1 MDKKKIN
8 VKDFLINNGI
18 IMLLVI
24 MVAYVSITKDN
35 FFSFNNMKGIALNL
49 SLIHISN
56 RASA

>member
-35 FFSFNNMKGIALNL
+35 VISFKNMK
-49 SLIHISN
+49 
-56 RASA
+56 

>member
-24 MVAYVSITKDN
+24 MVAYVSITKHN
-35 FFSFNNMKGIALNL
+35 CYSSNL
-49 SLIHISN
+49 LPGL
-56 RASA
+56 A

>member
-24 MVAYVSITKDN
+24 MVAYVSITKDK
-35 FFSFNNMKGIALNL
+35 FTWT
-49 SLIHISN
+49 
-56 RASA
+56 

>member
-49 SLIHISN
+49 SLIHIF
-56 RASA
+56 